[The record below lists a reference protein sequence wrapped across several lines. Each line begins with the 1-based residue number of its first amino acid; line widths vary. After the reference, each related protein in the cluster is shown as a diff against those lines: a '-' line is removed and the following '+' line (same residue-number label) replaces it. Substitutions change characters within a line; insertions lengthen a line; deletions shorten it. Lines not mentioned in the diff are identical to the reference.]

1 MSLLDQGGGVD
12 GPAEV
17 LRDVDPQKPK
27 TGDMLSLRSVDAEG
41 GVRSTFRPPVVPD
54 HLFCLL
60 GVEGQVVV

>member
-12 GPAEV
+12 GPGEV

-27 TGDMLSLRSVDAEG
+27 TGDTLSLRSFDAEG
-41 GVRSTFRPPVVPD
+41 GVRVTFRPPVVHD